1 MLTQKAV
8 LEPLYR
14 SLLATDLAHFTVLS
28 GTKVQILTQKAVL
41 EPLYRSLLATDLAGV
56 VDSGPAVLQHLLGM
70 ISGPEAIALDAC
82 VAVCG
87 RVLSRLLHTLTYADV
102 R

>member
-1 MLTQKAV
+1 MAL

-14 SLLATDLAHFTVLS
+14 NLLA
-28 GTKVQILTQKAVL
+28 Q
-41 EPLYRSLLATDLAGV
+41 DLAGA
-56 VDSGPAVLQHLLGM
+56 DSGPAVLQHLLGM

-87 RVLSRLLHTLTYADV
+87 RVISRQLHTLSYADVRCRMLTYADIYCV
-102 R
+102 